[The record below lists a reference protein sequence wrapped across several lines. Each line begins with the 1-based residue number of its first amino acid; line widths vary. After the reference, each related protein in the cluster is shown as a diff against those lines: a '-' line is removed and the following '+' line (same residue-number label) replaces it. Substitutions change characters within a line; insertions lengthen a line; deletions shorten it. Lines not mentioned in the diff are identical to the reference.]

1 MLRFL
6 FLGLVISLMIFG
18 LRWLFLGDPGPNE
31 ADNPNRDGW
40 HGWF

>member
-6 FLGLVISLMIFG
+6 FLGLIIWVGIFG
-18 LRWLFLGDPGPNE
+18 LRWLFLDDPGRNDE
-31 ADNPNRDGW
+31 DDRDGW